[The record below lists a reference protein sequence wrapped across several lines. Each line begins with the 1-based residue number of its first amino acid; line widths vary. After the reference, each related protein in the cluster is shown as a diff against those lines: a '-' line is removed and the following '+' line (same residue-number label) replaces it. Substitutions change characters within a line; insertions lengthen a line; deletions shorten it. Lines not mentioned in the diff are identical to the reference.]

1 MKERFRVSKSAN
13 FKMEP
18 ATNLGGGLS
27 IAVTK
32 ERVILVSKP
41 LPGDTAIEMP
51 SNLDLATEL
60 RDKLDKIIF
69 DALPDEILDQVI
81 KLRNKLDKISSDA
94 QSDEIP
100 LNLDQVVKLRD
111 KLDKIIFDAQPEK
124 MQQVDS
130 REEINRVLDDYA
142 KGNVLHFAMIGVR
155 EDGSGLVISE
165 SPATLVKQ
173 MLEDGADAIE
183 KSLSGSSVKH

>member
-1 MKERFRVSKSAN
+1 MSKSAN

-32 ERVILVSKP
+32 ERVILISKP
-41 LPGDTAIEMP
+41 LPGDINTPAI
-51 SNLDLATEL
+51 
-60 RDKLDKIIF
+60 
-69 DALPDEILDQVI
+69 
-81 KLRNKLDKISSDA
+81 
-94 QSDEIP
+94 EIP
-100 LNLDQVVKLRD
+100 LNLGLATELRD

-142 KGNVLHFAMIGVR
+142 KGNVLHFAMVGIR

>member
-1 MKERFRVSKSAN
+1 MSKSAN

-32 ERVILVSKP
+32 ERVILISKP
-41 LPGDTAIEMP
+41 LQGDTAI
-51 SNLDLATEL
+51 
-60 RDKLDKIIF
+60 
-69 DALPDEILDQVI
+69 
-81 KLRNKLDKISSDA
+81 
-94 QSDEIP
+94 EIP

-142 KGNVLHFAMIGVR
+142 KGNVLHFAMVGIR

>member
-1 MKERFRVSKSAN
+1 
-13 FKMEP
+13 MEP

-32 ERVILVSKP
+32 ERVILISKP
-41 LPGDTAIEMP
+41 LPGDT
-51 SNLDLATEL
+51 
-60 RDKLDKIIF
+60 
-69 DALPDEILDQVI
+69 VI
-81 KLRNKLDKISSDA
+81 
-94 QSDEIP
+94 EIP

-142 KGNVLHFAMIGVR
+142 KGNVLHFAMVGIR

>member
-1 MKERFRVSKSAN
+1 MSKSAN

-32 ERVILVSKP
+32 ERVILISKP
-41 LPGDTAIEMP
+41 LPGDT
-51 SNLDLATEL
+51 
-60 RDKLDKIIF
+60 
-69 DALPDEILDQVI
+69 VI
-81 KLRNKLDKISSDA
+81 
-94 QSDEIP
+94 EIP

-142 KGNVLHFAMIGVR
+142 KGNVLHFAMVGIR

>member
-1 MKERFRVSKSAN
+1 
-13 FKMEP
+13 MEP

-32 ERVILVSKP
+32 ERVILISKP
-41 LPGDTAIEMP
+41 LQGDTAI
-51 SNLDLATEL
+51 
-60 RDKLDKIIF
+60 
-69 DALPDEILDQVI
+69 
-81 KLRNKLDKISSDA
+81 
-94 QSDEIP
+94 EIP

-142 KGNVLHFAMIGVR
+142 KGNVLHFAMVGIR

>member
-1 MKERFRVSKSAN
+1 MSKSAN

-32 ERVILVSKP
+32 ERVILISKP
-41 LPGDTAIEMP
+41 LQVDTAIE
-51 SNLDLATEL
+51 T
-60 RDKLDKIIF
+60 
-69 DALPDEILDQVI
+69 
-81 KLRNKLDKISSDA
+81 
-94 QSDEIP
+94 P
-100 LNLDQVVKLRD
+100 LNLDQVIKLRD

-142 KGNVLHFAMIGVR
+142 KGNVLHFAMVGIR